1 VDRFTGWVDRR
12 PGPSW
17 LYFAVLGLGL
27 LLVQLLV
34 LWIEGAFPTGTFFP
48 GQVFMAGITAY
59 LLATALDLP
68 LLLLV
73 AQIALQFFTG
83 R

>member
-1 VDRFTGWVDRR
+1 
-12 PGPSW
+12 
-17 LYFAVLGLGL
+17 
-27 LLVQLLV
+27 
-34 LWIEGAFPTGTFFP
+34 
-48 GQVFMAGITAY
+48 MAGITAY

-73 AQIALQFFTG
+73 AQIALRFFTG